1 MELYIHIPFC
11 RQKCRYCSFASFTG
25 QEPYREKYIGLLLE
39 EARLRKE
46 AVSGPFTTVYIGGG
60 TPSLL
65 APSQL
70 SRLIEGLREIFGLD
84 SVTEFTSEA
93 NPGTVTAE
101 WLDAAVSAGVNRI
114 SFGMQAYQDG
124 LLRLLGRIHTFE
136 EVRASVNLAR
146 KAGIGNISLDLIF
159 GVPTQTLS
167 AWRETLDA
175 ALSLGPSH
183 LSAYGLIPEEGTPLM
198 RDLETGLLS
207 LPEPE
212 SEREMYG
219 LAIEKTA
226 AAGFHQYE
234 ISNFAQEGRE
244 CAHNIGYWTQ
254 VPYLGLGVSAASMTG
269 IRYSIEGMTYFRSV
283 NPDSINAYEAYLSA
297 GIPPETE
304 RISPAEACFETLML
318 GLRMN
323 RGVRE
328 QDFLRMHGVP
338 VGECYGEKLSELEK
352 RGLLLHENKA
362 WKMTARGFDIQ
373 NSVLVELMD
382 G

>member
-39 EARLRKE
+39 EARRRKE

-84 SVTEFTSEA
+84 SVTEFTAEA

-304 RISPAEACFETLML
+304 RISPAEARFETLML